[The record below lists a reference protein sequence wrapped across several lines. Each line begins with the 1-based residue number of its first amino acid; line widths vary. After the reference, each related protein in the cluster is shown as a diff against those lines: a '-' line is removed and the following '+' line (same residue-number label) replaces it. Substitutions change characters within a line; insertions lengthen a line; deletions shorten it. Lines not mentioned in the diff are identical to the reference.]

1 MEVVKV
7 EEELLVNHHVY
18 LKGILKKENGMYT
31 LSYGKGSKL
40 TISSK
45 EIASINVS
53 VLFLSSL

>member
-1 MEVVKV
+1 M